1 MTVDGYSY
9 DGWPIHPDYRTKSGA
24 DDSAPLR
31 RCPRYIDLPAALEIG
46 RQLRTR
52 SLFRRVIERITGE

>member
-1 MTVDGYSY
+1 MTIDGYTY
-9 DGWPIHPDYRTKSGA
+9 DGWPIQPDYRTKSGP

-31 RCPRYIDLPAALEIG
+31 RCPKHVDLHAALEIG

-52 SLFRRVIERITGE
+52 SVVRRVIERITGD